1 MLNKAIPKNKVIII
15 TMFPIVNFPAK
26 FASQT
31 LLFKVYPVL
40 HPPQT
45 VALVQLVH
53 SFAQLTQVGVAK
65 ILVAFAVVF
74 AAGVVAAVFETY

>member
-1 MLNKAIPKNKVIII
+1 LLNKAIPKNKVIII
-15 TMFPIVNFPAK
+15 TIFPMVNFPAK

-31 LLFKVYPVL
+31 LFFKVYPLL

-45 VALVQLVH
+45 VALVQLAH
-53 SFAQLTQVGVAK
+53 SFGQLAQVGVIK

-74 AAGVVAAVFETY
+74 AAGVVAVVVETY